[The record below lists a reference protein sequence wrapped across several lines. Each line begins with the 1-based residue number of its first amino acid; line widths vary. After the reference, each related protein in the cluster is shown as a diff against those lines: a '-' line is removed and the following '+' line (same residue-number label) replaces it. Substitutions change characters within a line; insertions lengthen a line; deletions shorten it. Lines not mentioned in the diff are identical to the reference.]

1 MPSVYLNI
9 GSNRGDRRATIQRAV
24 EMISNHFGGAV
35 VRVSQYVRSL
45 PWGYDSESEFL
56 NVGVAIDWADAT
68 AMPTADEILDY
79 TQSVE
84 RDIAPGDSHRNA
96 DGTYRDRIIDI
107 DIIDIDGVKMETER
121 LTIPHP
127 RAAARR
133 FVMEPMQ
140 FLCPGWQ
147 PESKSRI
154 HRKKTASEMH
164 RAEATAYLASEK
176 LPLALIVDNVRS
188 LNNIGS
194 MFRTADAFGVRLI
207 ALCGISAQ
215 PPHPDIHKTALGA
228 EETVMWKHYDT
239 TTDAVEALRGEGWT
253 ICALE
258 QVHRSVSLD
267 TYRPENGEKTA
278 IVVGNEVLGVEQK
291 VVDMCDVC
299 LEIPQ
304 CGSKHSLNV
313 AVSAAVALWH
323 LFSAIN
329 RPSNDDNTDN

>member
-9 GSNRGDRRATIQRAV
+9 GSNRGDRESTIQRAV
-24 EMISNHFGGAV
+24 EMIAKHFGGAV
-35 VRVSQYVRSL
+35 VRVSQYVRSH
-45 PWGYDSESEFL
+45 PWGYDSVSEFL
-56 NVGVAIDWADAT
+56 NVGVAIDWAEHRE
-68 AMPTADEILDY
+68 MPSAVEILDF

-84 RDIAPGDSHRNA
+84 REIAPGDRHRNA

-107 DIIDIDGVKMETER
+107 DIIDIDGVKMSTER

-127 RAAARR
+127 RASARR

-147 PESKSRI
+147 PEGEKRI
-154 HRKKTASEMH
+154 HRKKTAPEMH
-164 RAEATAYLASEK
+164 RAEATAYRASAK

-239 TTDAVEALRGEGWT
+239 TAEAVEALRADGWT

-267 TYRPENGEKTA
+267 DYRPECGQKTA

-291 VVDMCDVC
+291 VVDLCDVC

-329 RPSNDDNTDN
+329 RSTFNDKSDN